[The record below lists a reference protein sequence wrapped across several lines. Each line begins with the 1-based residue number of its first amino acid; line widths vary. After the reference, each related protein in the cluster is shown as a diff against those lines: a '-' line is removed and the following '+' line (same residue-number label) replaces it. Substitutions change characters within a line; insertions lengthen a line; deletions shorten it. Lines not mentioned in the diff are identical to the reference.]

1 MVTNQRLI
9 AWFLTALPLGTS
21 IVTTTWAGTEDR
33 LYRFGDDPQEAPTIG
48 GTPNSPGI
56 GSGALTLDS
65 KFFDT
70 TLFTDAI
77 DLSFAGGPTY
87 FDADTG
93 PLARPGATGPNSFG
107 LQFNGTSDMLFRLA
121 VGTDAN
127 ATPGSLGVPAQG
139 DNAWTPGAN
148 GAPGYANITTR
159 YIDGW
164 VRPTGGAGTRRDI
177 INDSARFAIFIGAD
191 NNWGFLNGT
200 TTVAT
205 STPATLNQWA
215 HVMHRTFG
223 AGGGAVLLV
232 NGIAV
237 AATPNGYATGN
248 QAGSALD
255 LVIGAGLNQSS
266 NFFQGQLDDFVLGV
280 SGNNAGQPGGRN
292 YGTLDLA
299 TDNAFIRQNL
309 AGVSAG
315 DINRDGS
322 VNSSDVNVFVPNWR
336 RSQQVNGVTVG
347 DLNSRL
353 FGDLNM
359 NGTVDIDDAYTLHFA
374 LRSAGVAA
382 GLDFSL
388 FGVSVPEPGS
398 LAIVAVGMAAIGV
411 ARRRRRLFIVH

>member
-1 MVTNQRLI
+1 MGTITRP
-9 AWFLTALPLGTS
+9 FLS
-21 IVTTTWAGTEDR
+21 IVLAAMVATFAVAGTPDR
-33 LYRFGDDPQEAPTIG
+33 SYRFGEDAQEVPTIG

-56 GSGALTLDS
+56 GSGTLTLDS
-65 KFFDT
+65 QYFDT
-70 TLFTDAI
+70 TLFSDAI

-107 LQFNGTSDMLFRLA
+107 LQFNGTSDVLFRLA

-164 VRPTGGAGTRRDI
+164 VRPTGGAGRRRDI
-177 INDSARFAIFIGAD
+177 INDSARFAVFIGAD
-191 NNWGFLNGT
+191 NNWGFLNGM
-200 TTVAT
+200 TTVS
-205 STPATLNQWA
+205 STTEATLNQWT

-223 AGGGAVLLV
+223 SGGGAVLLV
-232 NGIAV
+232 NGVAV
-237 AATPNGYATGN
+237 AATPAGYATGN
-248 QAGSALD
+248 QVGPALD
-255 LVIGAGLNQSS
+255 LVVGAGLNQTS

-280 SGNNAGQPGGRN
+280 AGNNTGQPGGRD
-292 YGTLDLA
+292 YGAFNLA
-299 TDNAFIRQNL
+299 TDNAFVRQNL
-309 AGVSAG
+309 IGVNAG

-322 VNSSDVNVFVPNWR
+322 VNSSDVNIFVPNWR
-336 RSQQVNGVTVG
+336 RAQQVNGVTVG
-347 DLNSRL
+347 DLNSRA

-374 LRSAGVAA
+374 LRSAGAGA
-382 GLDFSL
+382 GLDFTL
-388 FGVSVPEPGS
+388 LGLNIPEPSSMFLVVFGLS
-398 LAIVAVGMAAIGV
+398 ALTVT
-411 ARRRRRLFIVH
+411 RRRHRKS

>member
-1 MVTNQRLI
+1 MVTNQRFI
-9 AWFLTALPLGTS
+9 AWSLTALALGTL
-21 IVTTTWAGTEDR
+21 IVATTRAGTEDR

-56 GSGALTLDS
+56 GTGALTLDS

-70 TLFTDAI
+70 TFFSDAM

-107 LQFNGTSDMLFRLA
+107 LQFNGTSDVLFRLA
-121 VGTDAN
+121 VGTDAT
-127 ATPGSLGVPAQG
+127 ATPGSLGVPTQG

-159 YIDGW
+159 FIDGW

-205 STPATLNQWA
+205 TTPATLNQWT

-232 NGIAV
+232 NGIAA
-237 AATPNGYATGN
+237 AATPNGFATGN

-255 LVIGAGLNQSS
+255 LVLGAGLNQTS

-280 SGNNAGQPGGRN
+280 AGNNAGQPGGRN
-292 YGTLDLA
+292 YGALNLA

-309 AGVSAG
+309 TGVNAG
-315 DINRDGS
+315 DINRDGA
-322 VNSSDVNVFVPNWR
+322 VNNTDVSTFVTNWR
-336 RSQQVNGVTVG
+336 RSQQLNGVTVG

-374 LRSAGVAA
+374 LRSAGAGA

-388 FGVSVPEPGS
+388 LGVSVPEPSSFLLLTFG
-398 LAIVAVGMAAIGV
+398 LAACGLAW
-411 ARRRRRLFIVH
+411 RQYR